1 MTNHSTKYVLL
12 MQLNPHLEAT
22 FSNKAAGRGVLLP
35 KQAAPAPSAPS
46 VTGISS
52 FAFQGT
58 NAHAILDQ
66 PSALPSAV
74 LEATNPVWQKRH
86 ISVLPPMHACLH
98 SVVTAVKRTV
108 ATFEWQL
115 QTQSSTFLY
124 DHIVQGR
131 GILPAA
137 AYLEM
142 VTAAVI
148 TSTASSSTAQH
159 QYAVSGAV
167 FEAPLLL
174 PEISSKTNA
183 MVLRCLLDANSG
195 ICKLVSAVG
204 AGGTQHMQG
213 RVCKLHDSSAAAKKH
228 KAPRKRHQ
236 RSMRV
241 LSSILVD
248 IAGHIEGVDKS
259 RQATG
264 SLAVNSSLSDGFCVH
279 PSLMDNSLQLAG
291 AAAQAASSMTNNS
304 GQSQVFIPASLQA
317 LTVAGHLTVGMSHA
331 TAHMGPISTASAG
344 GHVLCDHTLGT
355 DVHGPVVQLQG
366 MQSKAMH
373 QSATQLPQQI
383 VEQPLYAITWQAAE
397 TDEHSHNST
406 VLNIE
411 PIRLAGGSDAACAMQ
426 LASLMQAALKAP
438 QHSLRLQLQ
447 TYNSHLATPGMTAE
461 GSYQQAAFWG
471 MMHTFQQECP
481 TVSMTGS
488 DRQSLPNQASS
499 AQLIVQTE
507 AHSKTASAQPGYGMM
522 SRSGTKYAARLLP
535 VSQALSTSSAAAEA
549 AACMQLPNL
558 VGRSVVITG
567 GGGMIGSLVS
577 QWILK
582 EGKPRSVKLLSRTGR
597 ASPERTFAI
606 LGCREARAGAMISIA
621 MCDVSISEDSRH
633 CFDSEYNQ
641 NAPITAIIH
650 AGGVLSDATVGNQ
663 TPSGMRAVFAPKVTA
678 AQKWQH
684 AVQQQPTQAQILFS
698 SVAALLGA
706 PGQLNY
712 AAANAAMDSLAA
724 VWGAQGQVGVS
735 SIQWGGWAGGGM
747 AGGDA
752 STAARLARMG
762 MPLITPSQGLA
773 ALASVMQGCSV
784 QQPQRDAV
792 TAAIS
797 FKWDAFMSNL
807 LPGQPGI
814 FAEFE
819 SLAGSA
825 GSAGAAQPLEAEK
838 KKLIK
843 PKKVSASRVMAKRA
857 QQAPEAQ
864 KPAAVSALI
873 SQQVAAAVA
882 SVLGVSVAAD
892 ASLMESGLDSLGSVE
907 LRNSLSQQFE
917 VELPAT
923 LTFDHPSIAAMA
935 KHISGLVTPAAAA
948 VAAPDEQQEERDDS
962 SQSDIA
968 SEASSTMSSL
978 EAVTSVSES
987 PQQAASL
994 VLGEVADAVASVLGS
1009 SVASD
1014 ASLMEIGLDSLGAVE
1029 LRNALSQHFE
1039 LDLPATFTFD
1049 YPSVQAMSGF
1059 ISSLLGEPGSS
1070 DGGVVG
1076 VVEQFVVGQPQS
1088 DQRLVVASRPD
1099 NRRDMQAITG
1109 LSVR

>member
-1 MTNHSTKYVLL
+1 
-12 MQLNPHLEAT
+12 MQLNRHLEAT
-22 FSNKAAGRGVLLP
+22 FSNKAAGRGLLLP
-35 KQAAPAPSAPS
+35 KQVAPALSAPS

-66 PSALPSAV
+66 PSALPSAA
-74 LEATNPVWQKRH
+74 LYATNPVWQKRH

-98 SVVTAVKRTV
+98 SVVTAVKRSV
-108 ATFEWQL
+108 ATFVWQL

-142 VTAAVI
+142 VTAAVATI
-148 TSTASSSTAQH
+148 TASSSNAQH

-183 MVLRCLLDANSG
+183 VAVRCSLDANSG
-195 ICKLVSAVG
+195 ICKLVSAFG
-204 AGGTQHMQG
+204 GGGTQHMQG
-213 RVCKLHDSSAAAKKH
+213 RVCKLHDSTAAAKKH

-236 RSMRV
+236 RSMRI

-248 IAGHIEGVDKS
+248 IAGHSEGVDKS

-264 SLAVNSSLSDGFCVH
+264 SLAVNSSLSGGFCVH

-291 AAAQAASSMTNNS
+291 AAAQAASSMTNS
-304 GQSQVFIPASLQA
+304 SRQSQVFVPASLSA
-317 LTVAGHLTVGMSHA
+317 LTVAGHVTTGMSHA
-331 TAHMGPISTASAG
+331 TAHMGPISMASAG
-344 GHVLCDHTLGT
+344 GHVMCDHTLG
-355 DVHGPVVQLQG
+355 DGGHGSMVQLQG
-366 MQSKAMH
+366 MQSKAMQ
-373 QSATQLPQQI
+373 QSARHLPQHS

-397 TDEHSHNST
+397 TDRSSLLGSL
-406 VLNIE
+406 LNTKR
-411 PIRLAGGSDAACAMQ
+411 IRLAGGNDAAGAMQ
-426 LASLMQAALKAP
+426 LASLMQTALKAP
-438 QHSLRLQLQ
+438 QHSLRLHLQ
-447 TYNSHLATPGMTAE
+447 TYNSHLATPSMTVE
-461 GSYQQAAFWG
+461 GSYQQSALWG

-481 TVSMTGS
+481 TVRMTGT

-499 AQLIVQTE
+499 AQLLVPTE
-507 AHSKTASAQPGYGMM
+507 AQPKAASAQPGYGEL

-535 VSQALSTSSAAAEA
+535 VSQALSSSITAAEA
-549 AACMQLPNL
+549 AGMQLPNL
-558 VGRSVVITG
+558 VGGSVVITG

-606 LGCREARAGAMISIA
+606 LGCPEARAGAMISIA

-641 NAPITAIIH
+641 SVPVTAIIH
-650 AGGVLSDATVGNQ
+650 AGGVLSDAIVGNQ
-663 TPSGMRAVFAPKVTA
+663 TPAGMRAVFAPKMTA

-724 VWGAQGQVGVS
+724 VWGAQGQAGVS
-735 SIQWGGWAGGGM
+735 SIQWGGWAGDGM

-773 ALASVMQGCSV
+773 ALASVMLGCSV
-784 QQPQRDAV
+784 QQPQRGAV
-792 TAAIS
+792 IAAIS

-807 LPGQPGI
+807 PPDQPGI

-819 SLAGSA
+819 TPAGSA
-825 GSAGAAQPLEAEK
+825 GSAQPLEAEK
-838 KKLIK
+838 KQLIK
-843 PKKVSASRVMAKRA
+843 PKKVSASRAMAKRA

-864 KPAAVSALI
+864 KPATVSALI
-873 SQQVAAAVA
+873 LQQVAAAVA
-882 SVLGVSVAAD
+882 SVLGASVAAD

-923 LTFDHPSIAAMA
+923 LTFDYPSIAAMA
-935 KHISGLVTPAAAA
+935 KHISSLVSPTAAA
-948 VAAPDEQQEERDDS
+948 VAAPDEQQEEREDS
-962 SQSDIA
+962 SQSDTA
-968 SEASSTMSSL
+968 SVASSPSSL
-978 EAVTSVSES
+978 EAVTSASVSP
-987 PQQAASL
+987 PQAPSL
-994 VLGEVADAVASVLGS
+994 VLGQVADAVASVLGS
-1009 SVASD
+1009 SVASN
-1014 ASLMEIGLDSLGAVE
+1014 ASLMDVGLDSLSAVE
-1029 LRNALSQHFE
+1029 LRNALGQQFE

-1049 YPSVQAMSGF
+1049 YPSVQAMAGF

-1070 DGGVVG
+1070 VGG
-1076 VVEQFVVGQPQS
+1076 VVEQHVVGQPQN

-1099 NRRDMQAITG
+1099 TRRDMQAITG

>member
-1 MTNHSTKYVLL
+1 
-12 MQLNPHLEAT
+12 MQLSPHLEAT
-22 FSNKAAGRGVLLP
+22 FSNKAAGRGLLLP
-35 KQAAPAPSAPS
+35 KQVAPAPSAPS

-66 PSALPSAV
+66 PSALPSAA
-74 LEATNPVWQKRH
+74 LHATTPVWQKRH

-98 SVVTAVKRTV
+98 SVVAAVKRSV
-108 ATFEWQL
+108 ATFEWRL
-115 QTQSSTFLY
+115 QTQSSAFLY

-131 GILPAA
+131 GIMPAA

-142 VTAAVI
+142 VTAAVA
-148 TSTASSSTAQH
+148 TTTASSSTAQP

-174 PEISSKTNA
+174 PDISSKTNA
-183 MVLRCLLDANSG
+183 MVLRCSLDTYSG
-195 ICKLVSAVG
+195 ICKLVSTVG
-204 AGGTQHMQG
+204 GGGTQHMQG
-213 RVCKLHDSSAAAKKH
+213 RVCKLHDNVTAAKKH
-228 KAPRKRHQ
+228 KLRHKRHQ

-241 LSSILVD
+241 LSSVLVD
-248 IAGHIEGVDKS
+248 IARHSEGVDKS

-264 SLAVNSSLSDGFCVH
+264 SLAVNSSLSDGFCIH

-291 AAAQAASSMTNNS
+291 AAAQAASSMTKS
-304 GQSQVFIPASLQA
+304 SMQSQVFIPASLSA
-317 LTVAGHLTVGMSHA
+317 LIVAGHVTIGMSHA
-331 TAHMGPISTASAG
+331 TAHMHPISTASAA
-344 GHVLCDHTLGT
+344 GHVVCDHTLGGGK
-355 DVHGPVVQLQG
+355 HGLVVQLQG
-366 MQSKAMH
+366 MQSKAMQ
-373 QSATQLPQQI
+373 QSAMQLPQQS

-397 TDEHSHNST
+397 MDRSSLEGSS
-406 VLNIE
+406 LNTKR
-411 PIRLAGGSDAACAMQ
+411 IRLAGGNDAACAMQ
-426 LASLMQAALKAP
+426 LASLMQAAVKAP

-447 TYNSHLATPGMTAE
+447 TYNSHLATPSMTAE
-461 GSYQQAAFWG
+461 GSYQQTALWG

-481 TVSMTGS
+481 TVHMTGT
-488 DRQSLPNQASS
+488 DRQSLPNQATS
-499 AQLIVQTE
+499 AQLLVQTE
-507 AHSKTASAQPGYGMM
+507 AYSKADSAQPGYGVM
-522 SRSGTKYAARLLP
+522 SGSGTKYAARLLP
-535 VSQALSTSSAAAEA
+535 VSQALSTSSPAAETA
-549 AACMQLPNL
+549 GMQLPNL
-558 VGRSVVITG
+558 VGGSVVITG
-567 GGGMIGSLVS
+567 GVGMIGSLVS

-597 ASPERTFAI
+597 ASPERTIAI
-606 LGCREARAGAMISIA
+606 LGCPEARAGAMISIA

-633 CFDSEYNQ
+633 CFDCEYNQ
-641 NAPITAIIH
+641 NVPITAIIH

-712 AAANAAMDSLAA
+712 SAANAAMDSLAA
-724 VWGAQGQVGVS
+724 VWGAQGQAGVS

-773 ALASVMQGCSV
+773 ALASVMLGCSV
-784 QQPQRDAV
+784 QQPQRGAV
-792 TAAIS
+792 IAAIS

-807 LPGQPGI
+807 PPDQPGI

-819 SLAGSA
+819 TPA

-843 PKKVSASRVMAKRA
+843 LKKVSASTAMAKRA

-864 KPAAVSALI
+864 KPAVVSALI
-873 SQQVAAAVA
+873 LQQVAAAVA

-917 VELPAT
+917 VELLAT

-935 KHISGLVTPAAAA
+935 KHISGLVSPAA
-948 VAAPDEQQEERDDS
+948 VAVTVPDEQQEEQEDS
-962 SQSDIA
+962 SQSDTA
-968 SEASSTMSSL
+968 SEASSSTSSL
-978 EAVTSVSES
+978 EAVTSASVSP
-987 PQQAASL
+987 PQTPSL
-994 VLGEVADAVASVLGS
+994 VLGQVADAVASVLGS
-1009 SVASD
+1009 SVAAD
-1014 ASLMEIGLDSLGAVE
+1014 ASLMDIGLDSLGAVE
-1029 LRNALSQHFE
+1029 LRNALSQQFE

-1049 YPSVQAMSGF
+1049 YPSVRAMSAF

-1076 VVEQFVVGQPQS
+1076 VVEHFVVGQPQN

>member
-1 MTNHSTKYVLL
+1 

-22 FSNKAAGRGVLLP
+22 FSSKAAGRGLLLP
-35 KQAAPAPSAPS
+35 KQAAPASSAPS

-58 NAHAILDQ
+58 NAHAILEQ
-66 PSALPSAV
+66 PSALPPAV
-74 LEATNPVWQKRH
+74 LDATNPVWQKRH

-98 SVVTAVKRTV
+98 SVLTFVKRTP
-108 ATFEWQL
+108 ATYEWQI

-131 GILPAA
+131 GMLPAA

-142 VTAAVI
+142 VTAAVV
-148 TSTASSSTAQH
+148 TTTASSSTAQH
-159 QYAVSGAV
+159 HFAVSGAV

-174 PEISSKTNA
+174 PAISSKTNA
-183 MVLRCLLDANSG
+183 MVLRCSLDTSSG
-195 ICKLVSAVG
+195 VCKLVTTVG

-213 RVCKLHDSSAAAKKH
+213 RVCKLHESSAATKKH
-228 KAPRKRHQ
+228 NPRHKSQQ
-236 RSMRV
+236 RSMRI

-248 IAGHIEGVDKS
+248 TAGQSESVNKS

-291 AAAQAASSMTNNS
+291 AAAQAASSMTNSS
-304 GQSQVFIPASLQA
+304 GQSQVFIPSSLQA
-317 LTVAGHLTVGMSHA
+317 LTLVGHVTIGVSHV
-331 TAHMGPISTASAG
+331 TAHMGPISTASTG
-344 GHVLCDHTLGT
+344 GHVICDHTLGGSK
-355 DVHGPVVQLQG
+355 HGPVVQLQG
-366 MQSKAMH
+366 MQSKAMQ
-373 QSATQLPQQI
+373 QSATQLPQQS

-397 TDEHSHNST
+397 VDISSLEGSL
-406 VLNIE
+406 LNTKG
-411 PIRLAGGSDAACAMQ
+411 IRLAGDNDAACAMHV
-426 LASLMQAALKAP
+426 ASLMQAAVKAS
-438 QHSLRLQLQ
+438 QHSLTLELQ

-461 GSYQQAAFWG
+461 GSYQQTALWG

-481 TVSMTGS
+481 TVRMTGT

-499 AQLIVQTE
+499 AQLLIQTE
-507 AHSKTASAQPGYGMM
+507 AHSKAASAQPGYGEL
-522 SRSGTKYAARLLP
+522 SRSGAKYVARLLP
-535 VSQALSTSSAAAEA
+535 VSQALDRSSTAAEGSD
-549 AACMQLPNL
+549 MQLPNL
-558 VGRSVVITG
+558 EGGSVVITG

-597 ASPERTFAI
+597 ASPERTLAI
-606 LGCREARAGAMISIA
+606 LGCPEARAGAMISIA

-641 NAPITAIIH
+641 NVPITAIIH
-650 AGGVLSDATVGNQ
+650 AGGVLADATVGNQ
-663 TPSGMRAVFAPKVTA
+663 TPAGMRAVFAPKVTA
-678 AQKWQH
+678 AQQWQH

-712 AAANAAMDSLAA
+712 AAANAATDSLAA
-724 VWGAQGQVGVS
+724 VWGAQGQAGVS

-784 QQPQRDAV
+784 QQPERDAV
-792 TAAIS
+792 IAAIS

-807 LPGQPGI
+807 PPGQPGI

-819 SLAGSA
+819 SPAGSA
-825 GSAGAAQPLEAEK
+825 GSAQPLETEK
-838 KKLIK
+838 KKAIK
-843 PKKVSASRVMAKRA
+843 PKKVSASRAIAKRA
-857 QQAPEAQ
+857 QQASEAQ

-873 SQQVAAAVA
+873 LHQVAAAVA

-892 ASLMESGLDSLGSVE
+892 TSLMESGLDSLGSVE
-907 LRNSLSQQFE
+907 LRNTLSQQFE

-935 KHISGLVTPAAAA
+935 KHISGLVSPAAAA
-948 VAAPDEQQEERDDS
+948 VSVSDEQQDEQEDS
-962 SQSDIA
+962 SQSDTA
-968 SEASSTMSSL
+968 SVASSSTSSL
-978 EAVTSVSES
+978 ETMTSASES
-987 PQQAASL
+987 PPQAASV
-994 VLGEVADAVASVLGS
+994 VLGQVADAVASVLGS

-1014 ASLMEIGLDSLGAVE
+1014 ASLMEVGLDSLGAVE
-1029 LRNALSQHFE
+1029 LRNALSQQFE

-1049 YPSVQAMSGF
+1049 YPSVQAMAGF
-1059 ISSLLGEPGSS
+1059 ISSLVGEPGSS
-1070 DGGVVG
+1070 DGGVV
-1076 VVEQFVVGQPQS
+1076 QQLVVGQPQS

-1099 NRRDMQAITG
+1099 KRRDMQAITG